1 MRPVDE
7 KKILARIDELLE
19 RPKKGIEHWSA
30 AEGELYH
37 GTVTVLGLTHGENSQ
52 QLKAYNEGIASTRK
66 SAGSPFSAAT
76 NVVDYSCGVLQSIK
90 HEVQEGLIGDL
101 RRELTGEVLSD
112 FLELAQATLDEKTDQ
127 SKNVAAVL
135 AAAAFEDTLRRLGA
149 LYSGIRTRESLP
161 DILTSLKDA
170 GVFKG
175 SQVGVVQSHFRFRND
190 AMHAD
195 WNKIDAVAVRT
206 VLSMVQELLLKH
218 FS

>member
-1 MRPVDE
+1 MDE
-7 KKILARIDELLE
+7 QKILARIDELLE
-19 RPKKGIEHWSA
+19 RPKKGMEQWSA
-30 AEGELYH
+30 AEGELDH

-66 SAGSPFSAAT
+66 SAASPLWAAT

-101 RRELTGEVLSD
+101 RREVTGEVLSD

-149 LYSGIRTRESLP
+149 LYCRIRTRESLP

-175 SQVGVVQSHFRFRND
+175 SQVGVVQSHFQFRND